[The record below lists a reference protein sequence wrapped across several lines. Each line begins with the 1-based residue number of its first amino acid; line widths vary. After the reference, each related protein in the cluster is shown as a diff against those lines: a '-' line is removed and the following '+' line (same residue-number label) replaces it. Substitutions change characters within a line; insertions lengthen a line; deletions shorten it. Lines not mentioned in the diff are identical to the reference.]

1 MTAASFSSDF
11 DLVVACLHHS
21 GELAGKLSDR
31 EQETVRLAADGFPM
45 VAELGSEFSD
55 LIWEWSHIRDS
66 SDKAISRMADLCR
79 DFLSA

>member
-1 MTAASFSSDF
+1 MTVASYSSDWA
-11 DLVVACLHHS
+11 LVVACLHHS

-55 LIWEWSHIRDS
+55 LLWDWSHVRDS
-66 SDKAISRMADLCR
+66 SEEAIGRMAYLCR
-79 DFLSA
+79 HFLSA